1 MCSPNSCLLLN
12 VRDDTGIHVIVDQSS
27 SHSWWKFNYL
37 STMIINSCIS
47 GFRCF
52 ASILPYNL
60 KSCWHTRAKA
70 KVLLG
75 AVNPPPQSWV
85 LSLWVLSL
93 QKQCLLFRKPMQQHW
108 GWQKAFM
115 PSSSWNIVFWC
126 FLTHSISNANA
137 FFNFREAGSMQS
149 EPYQGR
155 CLVLD
160 IIFGVHLWALPNQNQ
175 VIVKVAKMKPMATY
189 MCLFSS
195 ILHQP
200 RLWHISVSAVQSS
213 ESWVIFVEHMC
224 QAISELSSCN
234 DASWYLR

>member
-27 SHSWWKFNYL
+27 SHSRWKCVLHNYL

-52 ASILPYNL
+52 TSILPYNL

-115 PSSSWNIVFWC
+115 PSSSWKYC
-126 FLTHSISNANA
+126 FLLFSHSFHFQCKCIFQLSGGWAHA
-137 FFNFREAGSMQS
+137 VRTLSRSPFSVGYHFWSTSLGSSQS
-149 EPYQGR
+149 EPSHR
-155 CLVLD
+155 
-160 IIFGVHLWALPNQNQ
+160 
-175 VIVKVAKMKPMATY
+175 K
-189 MCLFSS
+189 SS
-195 ILHQP
+195 QDETNGHT
-200 RLWHISVSAVQSS
+200 HV
-213 ESWVIFVEHMC
+213 FV
-224 QAISELSSCN
+224 
-234 DASWYLR
+234 